1 MAVGDRSD
9 PYLGFNFLVEIQGI
23 AVAGF
28 MEVSGL
34 QVEVEVHDYREGG
47 LNEYIHKLPGPTRYP
62 SNIVLKRGITDV
74 DALWKWHQDV
84 TQGKIERKNGSIVL
98 MNSAG
103 EEKWRWNFV
112 EAIPV
117 RWAGPDLRASAAEV
131 AVETLELVHRGLSK
145 A

>member
-1 MAVGDRSD
+1 MAVGERSD

-23 AVAGF
+23 AIAGF

-62 SNIVLKRGITDV
+62 SNLVLKRGITDV

-112 EAIPV
+112 EAYPV
-117 RWAGPDLRASAAEV
+117 RWVGPDLRASAAEV
-131 AVETLELVHRGLSK
+131 AVETMELAHRGLSK